1 MRWRRFWPRAT
12 GATRAGD
19 PPSPPTHHDADDW
32 AIQRQ
37 QMVHQQLERRGIH
50 DPELLRAF
58 LTVPRHQFVAS
69 DDPYGDHA
77 LAIGSGQ
84 TISQPYVVAAMT
96 LAGQPEGGYR
106 GARVLEVG
114 TGSGYAA
121 AILAELGA
129 SVVTVE
135 RHPSLAAGA
144 AERLAAAGYGNVE
157 VIEGDGSLGWERGA
171 PYATILVTAG
181 GPRIPDPLR
190 LQLEDLGR
198 LVMPVGTREQ
208 QWVTVLERHGAH
220 FQQREVEPVVFV
232 PLLGEHGFPE

>member
-1 MRWRRFWPRAT
+1 
-12 GATRAGD
+12 
-19 PPSPPTHHDADDW
+19 
-32 AIQRQ
+32 
-37 QMVHQQLERRGIH
+37 MVLEQLERRGIR

-58 LTVPRHQFVAS
+58 LTVPRHLFVDS

-96 LAGQPEGGYR
+96 AAARPGDGYR
-106 GARVLEVG
+106 GAKVLEIG

-129 SVVTVE
+129 SVVTME
-135 RHPSLAAGA
+135 RHGT
-144 AERLAAAGYGNVE
+144 LAAAARGRLEAAGYDGVR
-157 VIEGDGSLGWERGA
+157 VVVGDGTRGWGEEA
-171 PYATILVTAG
+171 PYDAVLVTAA
-181 GPRIPDPLR
+181 GPRIPEPLR
-190 LQLEDLGR
+190 LQLSPDGGR

-208 QWVTVLERHGAH
+208 QWVTVVERHDGDYR
-220 FQQREVEPVVFV
+220 QREVEPVVFV